1 MRGDGHVYQRG
12 RIWWIVYSFRGKQ
25 YAESSKSADKRT
37 AQKLLR
43 QRLRQ
48 INKPRFVNP
57 AREEKFTIGDL
68 KQQLVDSYQR
78 KQNRSTETMLA
89 CFAHVEK
96 AFQFDRLVDI
106 DTEKIRAYSAARLKE
121 GAARGTVNQELRYFK
136 AGYRL
141 MLKAKMISDMP
152 EFEFNAGETVR
163 EGFLTFADFR
173 ALLAEVKNSNT
184 ADLIEFLYHSA
195 WRSNEVKELRW
206 SWIDLAKN
214 MVVLPEGKS
223 KSKKPRTLPLVG
235 TLLDIIERRM
245 KLRRLDCPFV
255 FHRNGK
261 QIRWFRNSFQ
271 SAAKTIGQSELLPHD
286 MRRSAVRNF
295 REAGLS
301 EKAGMAL
308 SGHATRS
315 VFDRYSIVSDEDKVA
330 SMQRVQEWLKK
341 QAKVRRVV
349 PIKRESA

>member
-1 MRGDGHVYQRG
+1 
-12 RIWWIVYSFRGKQ
+12 
-25 YAESSKSADKRT
+25 
-37 AQKLLR
+37 
-43 QRLRQ
+43 
-48 INKPRFVNP
+48 
-57 AREEKFTIGDL
+57 
-68 KQQLVDSYQR
+68 
-78 KQNRSTETMLA
+78 
-89 CFAHVEK
+89 
-96 AFQFDRLVDI
+96 
-106 DTEKIRAYSAARLKE
+106 
-121 GAARGTVNQELRYFK
+121 
-136 AGYRL
+136 
-141 MLKAKMISDMP
+141 MILS
-152 EFEFNAGETVR
+152 
-163 EGFLTFADFR
+163 
-173 ALLAEVKNSNT
+173 
-184 ADLIEFLYHSA
+184 
-195 WRSNEVKELRW
+195 
-206 SWIDLAKN
+206 
-214 MVVLPEGKS
+214 
-223 KSKKPRTLPLVG
+223 
-235 TLLDIIERRM
+235 